1 MGLLPISLTA
11 RASKVAVENRKRPSI
26 LALSRQKLP
35 HLPGTSVEVVVKGG
49 YVISDNSTGD
59 KTRRNPNGDRVG
71 ARDSCKGWREAKRRK
86 KSSESSVIA
95 RVSIE
100 AGSTFGWE
108 KMVGSKRKAIG
119 VDSFGASAPANVLYR
134 KFGLTVDTVIAAAKD
149 FLLS

>member
-1 MGLLPISLTA
+1 MGFWAHSDMGLLPISLTA

-86 KSSESSVIA
+86 KSSESSVIG
-95 RVSIE
+95 E
-100 AGSTFGWE
+100 L
-108 KMVGSKRKAIG
+108 
-119 VDSFGASAPANVLYR
+119 GAV
-134 KFGLTVDTVIAAAKD
+134 
-149 FLLS
+149 